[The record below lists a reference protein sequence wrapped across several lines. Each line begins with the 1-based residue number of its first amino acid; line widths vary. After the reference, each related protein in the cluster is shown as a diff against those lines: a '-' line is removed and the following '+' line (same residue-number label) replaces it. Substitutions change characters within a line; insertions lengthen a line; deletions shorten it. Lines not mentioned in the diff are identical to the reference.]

1 MKLMRCTILPVMAA
15 GLIVGM
21 CLCAACVFGPS
32 GQNQTAVNKTS
43 VTTAGLVQIPGE
55 NVHESYTLEDAA
67 AGAMSV
73 YRVNGSQQNLPI
85 YYIRGENVDT
95 SGKADRWVFGVR
107 EGMNATLIVY
117 DQTGIVK
124 IAWQDEGLPDQE
136 ITIANIRSPSDIMNI
151 AHSGKQT
158 TAGNPELEISHGEYT
173 VTEPSGSSPREYII
187 NATTGVVISTND

>member
-32 GQNQTAVNKTS
+32 GQTQTAVNKTS
-43 VTTAGLVQIPGE
+43 VTTAGLVQIPGDK
-55 NVHESYTLEDAA
+55 VHESYSLEDAA

-73 YRVNGSQQNLPI
+73 YQVNGSQQNLPI

-107 EGMNATLIVY
+107 EGKNATMIVY
-117 DQTGIVK
+117 DQTGVAK
-124 IAWQDEGLPDQE
+124 IAWQDDGLPDQE
-136 ITIANIRSPSDIMNI
+136 ITIAGIRSPSDIMNI
-151 AHSGKQT
+151 AHSGNQT
-158 TAGNPELEISHGEYT
+158 TTGNPELEISRGEYT
-173 VTEPSGSSPREYII
+173 VTEPPGSSPRAYVI
-187 NATTGVVISTND
+187 NATTGVVISSND